1 MLKVII
7 TVGIPGSGKSTWAK
21 EQIAK
26 DSSNWIRINND
37 DLRNSFNNYN
47 MSSDTEKLIQSTRD
61 FLIKEA
67 LKRNKNVI
75 IDNVNIKSKQF
86 EAACKIAS
94 NLNIDVQVFEKP
106 FFVTLDEAIERNS
119 KRIGNACVPQ
129 DVIEKFWKL
138 SGGASHKFYQP
149 KTKTF
154 TKNTA
159 SQNILPQNSWKSD
172 LPFAVVCDLDGTLQK
187 NHGRSFY
194 DASTCDKDIP
204 NIPVIEFIKMA
215 HKEGKQIIFM
225 SGREDVYKN
234 PTENFFKLHLPEV
247 PYLLY
252 MRKTN
257 DQRKDSVVKLEM
269 FDEFIKDKYNVL
281 AWFDDRNQVVNMIRD
296 QLNITCFQVD
306 YGDF

>member
-7 TVGIPGSGKSTWAK
+7 TVGIPGSGKSTWSK

-26 DSSNWIRINND
+26 DPSNWVRINND
-37 DLRNSFNNYN
+37 DLRNSFNNSNFSADY
-47 MSSDTEKLIQSTRD
+47 EKLISSTRE
-61 FLIKEA
+61 FLLKES

-75 IDNVNIKSKQF
+75 IDNVNINSKHF
-86 EAACKIAS
+86 ETTCKLVS
-94 NLNIDVQVFEKP
+94 SLNMNVQVFEKP

-119 KRIGNACVPQ
+119 KRIGSACVPE
-129 DVIEKFWKL
+129 DVIKKYWKL
-138 SGGASHKFYQP
+138 SGGAAHKFYKPRTQ
-149 KTKTF
+149 TF
-154 TKNTA
+154 MKVAVKN
-159 SQNILPQNSWKSD
+159 SLPQDSWQD
-172 LPFAVVCDLDGTLQK
+172 NLPFAVVCDLDGTLQK

-225 SGREDVYKN
+225 SGREDVYKD

-247 PYLLY
+247 SYLLY